1 LCGQL
6 QPDLANGHLQLH
18 GDLLGEPALRGQFND
33 TRVHSRALLGHEGLG
48 VALGAE
54 LGGCL

>member
-1 LCGQL
+1 LGGKL
-6 QPDLANGHLQLH
+6 QPDLADRHLQLH
-18 GDLLGEPALRGQFND
+18 GDLLGEPALRGQLND
-33 TRVHSRALLGHEGLG
+33 TRVNSRALLADERAG